1 GGPIDDLTVCE
12 TTQRDLVMPITDGY
26 MEVAAVKSSW
36 ALRLSTNEVTVCSSI
51 CTDVGCGY
59 RWDAGEKEF
68 KCPCHGSV
76 FDLNGKVVGGPAP
89 RSLDR
94 LPVKIENGHLLV
106 QYKEFK
112 SGTKQQIEI

>member
-1 GGPIDDLTVCE
+1 MTRSRWVGSPTGRSSIGPASTHL
-12 TTQRDLVMPITDGY
+12 
-26 MEVAAVKSSW
+26 SS
-36 ALRLSTNEVTVCSSI
+36 RLATNEVTVYSPI
-51 CTDVGCGY
+51 CTHLGCGY